1 MRLGTM
7 KLLDI
12 IEEFNTSGALVR
24 ATLDTWKHVPALA
37 TWGKNGYYH
46 D

>member
-1 MRLGTM
+1 MRPGAM

-12 IEEFNTSGALVR
+12 IEEFDTSGALMR
-24 ATLDTWKHVPALA
+24 PATDAGKQAPALA
-37 TWGKNGYYH
+37 TWRQNRYYH